1 MCCRC
6 DIPAHNYQFSW
17 KPNPGWSAFFA
28 PAEEIEEYLE
38 EAWKEEA
45 ARNEAAAMRT
55 ECQVTRAEW
64 REGEAKWVVT
74 VRDLKTGEVFD
85 DRADFL
91 LNASGILK

>member
-1 MCCRC
+1 
-6 DIPAHNYQFSW
+6 
-17 KPNPGWSAFFA
+17 
-28 PAEEIEEYLE
+28 
-38 EAWKEEA
+38 
-45 ARNEAAAMRT
+45 MRT

-91 LNASGILK
+91 LNASGILKYDSHSTCSYSQCSRLVPAATGSGQTFPVFKTSKGKLCTAQTGR